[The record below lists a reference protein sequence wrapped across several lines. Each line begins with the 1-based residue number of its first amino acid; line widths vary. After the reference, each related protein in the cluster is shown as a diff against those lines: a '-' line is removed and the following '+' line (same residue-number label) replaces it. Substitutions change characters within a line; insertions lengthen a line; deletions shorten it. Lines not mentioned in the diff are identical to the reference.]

1 MLYQQY
7 LDRVADRADVHAS
20 LAACD
25 LSLGDLQAALE
36 QTQLALRMD
45 ARLVK
50 AHVLLGRIYTNTQQW
65 RLAQESFDRALALNS
80 SDRDGLYFSG
90 LAFHEEGQL
99 QKAVERFLKVLAAG
113 SVEGRLYNHLAN
125 AYALLGRSQDADAAF
140 QRAIQLAPDDPEILL
155 AYGQY
160 LIEMGRGNDGS
171 KLVRR
176 SFSLRPSPESR
187 FVLARTL
194 YQQAQYAEA
203 AALLEAGGTE
213 SDCRVSNLLVK
224 IYREQGLRQKA
235 QAQIEKLTACL
246 VVGSNATP

>member
-1 MLYQQY
+1 
-7 LDRVADRADVHAS
+7 
-20 LAACD
+20 
-25 LSLGDLQAALE
+25 
-36 QTQLALRMD
+36 
-45 ARLVK
+45 
-50 AHVLLGRIYTNTQQW
+50 
-65 RLAQESFDRALALNS
+65 
-80 SDRDGLYFSG
+80 
-90 LAFHEEGQL
+90 
-99 QKAVERFLKVLAAG
+99 
-113 SVEGRLYNHLAN
+113 
-125 AYALLGRSQDADAAF
+125 
-140 QRAIQLAPDDPEILL
+140 
-155 AYGQY
+155 
-160 LIEMGRGNDGS
+160 MGRGNDGS